1 MIISD
6 FNSLYKTLSERGK
19 RRLVV
24 ANGIDNHSLKAIS
37 KAIES
42 NLVSVRVTGN
52 KSIIETECSN
62 SGININNF
70 EIIDCLDEQT
80 AVDTAV
86 EIAST
91 GGADLI
97 MKGLIST
104 DVYVKSILRKE
115 KGLLEEGS
123 LLSHVTVILNQS
135 YPKPI
140 IVSDVAVIPL
150 PTLEQKVKMTEYLI
164 DVAHKLGIGI
174 PKVAFLAA
182 SEKVSQ
188 RMQATVDAFE
198 LKKLWENGRF
208 PDSLCDGPMALDL
221 AIDPESVE
229 IKNFI
234 SPVAGEADCLLFP
247 NIESGNVFYKVN
259 TKFCNAETAAIL
271 VGTKVP
277 VILSSR
283 GDTIQ
288 TKLNSIA
295 LAALIG

>member
-6 FNSLYKTLSERGK
+6 FNSLFKTLSERGK

-24 ANGIDNHSLKAIS
+24 ANGTDNHTLEAVSNAFDNNLVTVKITGR
-37 KAIES
+37 KDLIES
-42 NLVSVRVTGN
+42 ECTTCRIDVN
-52 KSIIETECSN
+52 K
-62 SGININNF
+62 F
-70 EIIDCLDEQT
+70 EIIDCPDEQS

-86 EIAST
+86 EIASK

-104 DVYVKSILRKE
+104 DVYVKSILRKDT
-115 KGLLEEGS
+115 GLLEEGS
-123 LLSHVTVILNQS
+123 LLSHVTVILNKS
-135 YPKPI
+135 YPKPL

-150 PTLEQKVKMTEYLI
+150 PTLEQKVRMTEYLI
-164 DVAHKLGIGI
+164 DVAHKLGIQI

-188 RMQATVDAFE
+188 RMQATLDANE

-234 SPVAGEADCLLFP
+234 SPVAGDADCLLFP

-295 LAALIG
+295 LAALLG

>member
-6 FNSLYKTLSERGK
+6 FNSLFKTLSERGK

-24 ANGIDNHSLKAIS
+24 ANGTDNHSLSAVS
-37 KAIES
+37 KAFDNNLVTVKLTGKKDIIES
-42 NLVSVRVTGN
+42 VCKAN
-52 KSIIETECSN
+52 
-62 SGININNF
+62 GIDVKKF
-70 EIIDCLDEQT
+70 EIVDCPDDQS

-86 EIAST
+86 EIASK
-91 GGADLI
+91 GEADLI
-97 MKGLIST
+97 MKGLINT

-115 KGLLEEGS
+115 TGLLEEGS
-123 LLSHVTVILNQS
+123 LLSHITVMLNKS
-135 YPKPI
+135 YPKPL

-150 PTLEQKVKMTEYLI
+150 PSLEQKIKMTEYLI
-164 DVAHKLGIGI
+164 DVAHKLGIKI

-188 RMQATVDAFE
+188 RMPATVDASD

-221 AIDPESVE
+221 AIDPESVS

-234 SPVAGEADCLLFP
+234 SPVAGDADCLLFP

-259 TKFCNAETAAIL
+259 TKFCNAEIAAIL

-283 GDTIQ
+283 GDTIK

-295 LAALIG
+295 LAALLG

>member
-6 FNSLYKTLSERGK
+6 FNSLFKTLSERGK

-24 ANGIDNHSLKAIS
+24 ANGTDNHTLEAVSNAFDNNLVTVKITGR
-37 KAIES
+37 KDLIES
-42 NLVSVRVTGN
+42 ECTTCRIDVN
-52 KSIIETECSN
+52 K
-62 SGININNF
+62 F
-70 EIIDCLDEQT
+70 EIIDCPDEQS

-86 EIAST
+86 EIASK
-91 GGADLI
+91 GEADLI

-104 DVYVKSILRKE
+104 DVYVKSILRKDT
-115 KGLLEEGS
+115 GLLEEGS
-123 LLSHVTVILNQS
+123 LLSHVTVILNKS
-135 YPKPI
+135 YPKPL

-150 PTLEQKVKMTEYLI
+150 PTLEQKIRMTEYLI
-164 DVAHKLGIGI
+164 DVAHKLGIKI

-188 RMQATVDAFE
+188 RMQATVDAYE
-198 LKKLWENGRF
+198 LKKLWDNGRF

-234 SPVAGEADCLLFP
+234 SPVAGDADCLLFP

-295 LAALIG
+295 LAALLG